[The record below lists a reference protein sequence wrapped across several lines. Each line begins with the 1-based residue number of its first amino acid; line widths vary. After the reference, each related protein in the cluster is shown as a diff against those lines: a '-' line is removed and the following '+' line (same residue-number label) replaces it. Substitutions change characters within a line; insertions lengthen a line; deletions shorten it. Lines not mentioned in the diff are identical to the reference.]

1 MGKVKAMMNEAK
13 RPVREGAGD
22 LVMEAQRTKADRDR
36 DVSEIRYRRLF
47 ESAKDGILILDAQT
61 GQIEDANPFMSEL
74 LGYPREQFLG
84 KQLWEIGL
92 FQDIEES
99 KAAFRELQ
107 GKGYIRY
114 EDLPL
119 ESKDGQRRDVE
130 FISNAYPVGDR
141 MSIQCNIR
149 DITDASGWSGN
160 CRSKRNNLPTRTV
173 RRTNSWRCSRMNSA
187 IPWPPS

>member
-22 LVMEAQRTKADRDR
+22 LVMEAQRTKADSARDA
-36 DVSEIRYRRLF
+36 SEIRYRRLF

-92 FQDIEES
+92 FRDIEES

-149 DITDASGWSGN
+149 DITERKRMERQLREQAKQLAERAPSEGRIPGDA
-160 CRSKRNNLPTRTV
+160 L
-173 RRTNSWRCSRMNSA
+173 A
-187 IPWPPS
+187 

>member
-1 MGKVKAMMNEAK
+1 
-13 RPVREGAGD
+13 
-22 LVMEAQRTKADRDR
+22 
-36 DVSEIRYRRLF
+36 
-47 ESAKDGILILDAQT
+47 
-61 GQIEDANPFMSEL
+61 MSEL

-92 FQDIEES
+92 FRDIEES

-149 DITDASGWSGN
+149 DITERKRMERQLREQAKQLADAHRQKDEFLAMLSHELRNPLAPIVNALYILRLHTARTLFKKRQEASLSGKCG
-160 CRSKRNNLPTRTV
+160 T
-173 RRTNSWRCSRMNSA
+173 
-187 IPWPPS
+187 

>member
-1 MGKVKAMMNEAK
+1 M
-13 RPVREGAGD
+13 
-22 LVMEAQRTKADRDR
+22 RDA
-36 DVSEIRYRRLF
+36 SEIRYRRLF
-47 ESAKDGILILDAQT
+47 ESAKDGILILDAET

-74 LGYPREQFLG
+74 LGYPREQLLG

-107 GKGYIRY
+107 ANGYIRY

-119 ESKDGQRRDVE
+119 ESKDGGRREVE

-149 DITDASGWSGN
+149 DITERKRLERQLQEQAQPTCRRAPSEGPVPGN
-160 CRSKRNNLPTRTV
+160 AL
-173 RRTNSWRCSRMNSA
+173 A
-187 IPWPPS
+187 